1 MTVATLRTQRGPLYF
16 AAAFVLM
23 LVGLL
28 LVPTA
33 QAQDALGV
41 TIREPEVRED
51 GQTRLVVDVDGVAPG
66 ELGEDAFSVNEE
78 GEAVGGVTA
87 GLAGVVAPDEARY
100 VMLAMDV
107 SESTAGAPL
116 ETAVVAANGFTETVT
131 AEGVSVGLVMFGEEA
146 ALVREP
152 TLDPA
157 EIASGLDELT
167 VQDATRLYDG
177 VVVAARTLT
186 NFDGRRDILVFTDGT
201 DNGSEATLDGAAD
214 AASLAG
220 ASVSS
225 VALQTDGLDVDPL
238 EALAEDTGGRVV
250 QAAGVDDLG
259 AAFAD
264 VAQDVNNQY
273 ILTYPSTGRTGNFEV
288 QVVVTAGESTAADSV
303 QVLSTVAPPVSVAP
317 NVVAVAS
324 PGIFSSTTVG
334 IWAVAIAAL
343 AVALILWSLLVPVS
357 DRQVVRNLE
366 AAVGSTA
373 ASGRRE
379 DISPT
384 TAAMSRRAIE
394 LIERVPKPEGYDEA
408 MQQRIDRAS
417 WPLRSSEFTTLRVV
431 AALVAFG
438 LVWALLDS
446 ILFALLFAAIAWVI
460 PNIVLGFR
468 VRARQ
473 SKFMEQLPDTLQLL
487 AGSLKAGY
495 GVLQAIDTVVKE
507 SREPT
512 KSEFQRVLS
521 EARLGLP
528 LEQSLEDMADRIG
541 TDDFRWVAVSI
552 SIQRRVGGNLAQLL
566 ETVAATLRERAATR
580 RQISALSAEGRLSAV
595 ILTALPFALGAYM
608 FLVNR
613 EYLSPLVTTG
623 FGQAMLVGAIILM
636 VIGVFWMKNLIEI
649 DV

>member
-1 MTVATLRTQRGPLYF
+1 
-16 AAAFVLM
+16 
-23 LVGLL
+23 
-28 LVPTA
+28 
-33 QAQDALGV
+33 
-41 TIREPEVRED
+41 
-51 GQTRLVVDVDGVAPG
+51 
-66 ELGEDAFSVNEE
+66 
-78 GEAVGGVTA
+78 
-87 GLAGVVAPDEARY
+87 
-100 VMLAMDV
+100 MDV